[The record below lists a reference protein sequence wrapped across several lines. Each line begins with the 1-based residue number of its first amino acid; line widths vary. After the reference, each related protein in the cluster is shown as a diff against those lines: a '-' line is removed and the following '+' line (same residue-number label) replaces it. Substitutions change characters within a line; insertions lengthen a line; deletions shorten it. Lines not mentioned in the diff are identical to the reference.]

1 MAQVGLLLS
10 GAALFLN
17 SLMLSGKAEAKSV
30 AVFNLFVGTLQV
42 LFPFYLLAV
51 SDQSNWTTYQYA
63 PTFLFGFTFLYLGL
77 TILLNLSGTGL
88 GYFSLWVS
96 IFALFYTVISIVHFH
111 DYVTAVT
118 WLMWA
123 YQWFLFYTLN
133 ITRKAIEHYVSKVA
147 MIQSWC
153 TLTIPSLLYFIGVWQ
168 IDIVQ
173 QVSLFILLVSIG
185 YFIKGAMDLKMTNSN
200 QVSST

>member
-1 MAQVGLLLS
+1 MSQVGLLLS

-17 SLMLSGKAEAKSV
+17 SLMLSGKAEEKSV

-51 SDQSNWTTYQYA
+51 SDQSNWITYQYA

-133 ITRKAIEHYVSKVA
+133 ITGKAIEQYVSKVA

-168 IDIVQ
+168 NDIVQ
-173 QVSLFILLVSIG
+173 HASLIILLVSIG